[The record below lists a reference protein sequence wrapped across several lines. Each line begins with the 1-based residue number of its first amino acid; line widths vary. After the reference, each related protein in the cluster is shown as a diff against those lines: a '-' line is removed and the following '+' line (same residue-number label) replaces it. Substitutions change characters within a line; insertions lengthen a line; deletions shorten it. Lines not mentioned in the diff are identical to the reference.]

1 MGNADFSWFTDLK
14 GDTSKYYS
22 GFAITIPSH
31 VFEAVSL
38 HMITSAKDKPASTY
52 TDSKH
57 AFEVAHNFGMLWKQ
71 HGFLISSRNKN
82 RDGPYFQE
90 LIDAILFTSVLK

>member
-14 GDTSKYYS
+14 GDTGKYCY

-38 HMITSAKDKPASTY
+38 PMATSA
-52 TDSKH
+52 
-57 AFEVAHNFGMLWKQ
+57 
-71 HGFLISSRNKN
+71 
-82 RDGPYFQE
+82 
-90 LIDAILFTSVLK
+90 